1 MAAEFVALLSLTQS
15 SPKSNQFQTQFII
28 RLRNSE
34 PPPMWSNKQTPP
46 GDDSWEVRA
55 FEEDTTGNLLGCTWP
70 PRSYMCTFCRREFR
84 SAQAL
89 GGHMNVHR
97 RDRARLHAELP
108 MPPLPP
114 VSPSPATTG
123 QEFVGNGLCLVYPL
137 HNPNNSISISTTVL
151 FPAPPVPDNFRS
163 PPLPISHFFKSEP
176 NCETAP
182 HSVVSSLC
190 HSSKTKP
197 SPSNSNENC
206 DKNKN
211 LTKGEK
217 NVVKDSAA
225 ADAIEELDLELRLGR
240 RDEH

>member
-1 MAAEFVALLSLTQS
+1 
-15 SPKSNQFQTQFII
+15 
-28 RLRNSE
+28 
-34 PPPMWSNKQTPP
+34 MWPSNKQTPP
-46 GDDSWEVRA
+46 EDDSWEVRA

-70 PRSYMCTFCRREFR
+70 PRSYTCTFCRREFR

-108 MPPLPP
+108 MPPVPP
-114 VSPSPATTG
+114 VSPSTAAASTEAVFIPTAG
-123 QEFVGNGLCLVYPL
+123 QEFLGNGLCLVYPL
-137 HNPNNSISISTTVL
+137 HNPNSSISTTVL
-151 FPAPPVPDNFRS
+151 FPAPPVLDNFPS
-163 PPLPISHFFKSEP
+163 PPLLPISHFFKSEP
-176 NCETAP
+176 NYETAP

-190 HSSKTKP
+190 HSSKTEP

-206 DKNKN
+206 NKNKN
-211 LTKGEK
+211 LTKDKK

-225 ADAIEELDLELRLGR
+225 AAAIEELDLELRLGR